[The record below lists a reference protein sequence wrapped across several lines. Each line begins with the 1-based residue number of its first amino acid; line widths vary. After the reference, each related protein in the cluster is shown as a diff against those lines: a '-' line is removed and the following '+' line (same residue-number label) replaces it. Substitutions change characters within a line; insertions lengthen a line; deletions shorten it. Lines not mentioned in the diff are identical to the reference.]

1 MSVITIDAETIP
13 DEGKVELHDRFV
25 NIPEEAMMDWHEHEL
40 TDNEYVER
48 CKKWRV
54 SSMSLTPEY
63 CRIVGLNFM
72 AEGQEPV
79 SQWAGETLPSRLNPG
94 QFVPVT
100 ETSLLRKFWQL
111 ARENSTIVTFNG
123 LGFDLEVIKVRSAV
137 LGIEATCD
145 LTNLKPWENRI
156 VDMMKKMYSNRKAIG
171 LKKIREIYWD
181 RLLELCPDLRL
192 YVDLLTLEGDS
203 VYELYMRQDI
213 ETLRRYGQFDALT
226 NMALYAFGRGLW
238 W

>member
-1 MSVITIDAETIP
+1 MSVITIDIETIP
-13 DEGKVELHDRFV
+13 DEGKLEQFNRFV
-25 NIPEEAMMDWHEHEL
+25 TVPDEFAYLEGDEL
-40 TDNEYVER
+40 AGTFEM
-48 CKKWRV
+48 WQV
-54 SSMSLTPEY
+54 SQMSLTPEY

-79 SQWAGETLPSRLNPG
+79 SRWVGESLPSELKPG
-94 QFVPVT
+94 NFIAVT
-100 ETSLLRKFWQL
+100 ETGLLRKFWQL

-123 LGFDLEVIKVRSAV
+123 LGFDLEVVKVRSAI

-145 LTNLKPWENRI
+145 LTNLKPWENRL

-192 YVDLLTLEGDS
+192 YADLLTLEGDS

-213 ETLRRYGQFDALT
+213 ETLRRYGEFDALT
-226 NMALYAFGRGLW
+226 NVALYQFGRGYW